1 MPARK
6 SQVKK
11 SYPRKKPRLSRR
23 KYQKKSQKKSRKNK
37 KPSRKASGRF
47 NQIKSRIQSRLNQV
61 LGRTREEEVS
71 QYQENM
77 VVSLKNNED
86 FPECLALKKENKP
99 VKCVGD
105 TKSKRR
111 RHYRD
116 QSMVLHPDKNKG
128 CPDEATA
135 QFQQLAKCCNPNDD
149 YKIVE
154 GYEKQC

>member
-6 SQVKK
+6 LQVKK

-23 KYQKKSQKKSRKNK
+23 KSQKKSRKNK
-37 KPSRKASGRF
+37 KSSRKASGRF
-47 NQIKSRIQSRLNQV
+47 SQIKSRIQSRLNQV
-61 LGRTREEEVS
+61 LGKSREEEVS

-77 VVSLKNNED
+77 VVSLQNNEE
-86 FPECLALKKENKP
+86 FPDCLALKKENKP

-128 CPDEATA
+128 CHDEATA
-135 QFQQLAKCCNPNDD
+135 QFQQLTKCCNPNDD